1 MCAASFVMKTAV
13 LFIAIVLAACSQQQ
27 QEIKPLPQLSSR
39 DDVGYFCGMI
49 VEDHQGPKSQ
59 LFLAGNEDPL
69 WFTSVRDGIAYTL
82 LPGESGV
89 TSAFY
94 VTAMDK
100 SDWNHPEKQGAA
112 WIEARSAWYVI
123 DSDKKGGMGMAEA
136 IPFAEEEAAKGF
148 VEEFGGRPVRLSR
161 IPEAYIL
168 GHGQQHEPTQ

>member
-1 MCAASFVMKTAV
+1 MRAASCYKKTAV
-13 LFIAIVLAACSQQQ
+13 LFIATALAACSQQQ
-27 QEIKPLPQLSSR
+27 EGVTPLPQLSTR

>member
-1 MCAASFVMKTAV
+1 MTLIGKTTV
-13 LFIAIVLAACSQQQ
+13 LVIAIVLAACSQQQ
-27 QEIKPLPQLSSR
+27 EEVTPLPQLSTR
-39 DDVGYFCGMI
+39 DDVGYFCRMI
-49 VEDHQGPKSQ
+49 VEDHLGPKSQ
-59 LFLAGNEDPL
+59 LFLMGNEDPL

-112 WIEARSAWYVI
+112 WIDARSAWYVI

-136 IPFAEEEAAKGF
+136 IPFAEEAEAKAF
-148 VEEFGGRPVRLSR
+148 VEEFGGRPLRLSH

-168 GHGQQHEPTQ
+168 EHGQQQEPGQ